1 MKRESNKGIVFLAF
15 AMYFLSGAACIV
27 VGSSLP
33 QLVELYQMEIDRIV
47 LFSSAYAAGRV
58 STVYLTGRIVE
69 KTGPLKILAAGVG
82 MIAVFLYG
90 LPTIIN
96 YYAALGF
103 AFLGGIGMGTKDAV
117 CPVLLSRAFPGGYAR
132 AMSAGQA
139 FFGIGNFATPF
150 LIGIMIAGK
159 LPFYYSYYI
168 LLFMAGAILISI
180 PFIRF
185 ETQKELREEQQ
196 VKPLF
201 VKNRG
206 KAYLAVVIVCMAY
219 SAVVN
224 TLMTYISSFAE
235 GIGMGASEAAFM
247 LTAYNV
253 GSFVGAVAFI
263 GILKRVKELT
273 VLIGNQVA
281 ALAVMLIMLIQKE
294 TVFYCIGITAAGF
307 FLGVLFN
314 LIVTA
319 ASRMDYKHV
328 SRASSM
334 IGMTGGI
341 SDIMTPAVTGVL
353 VSAFG
358 IGISF
363 KYAILMLVIAAAAA
377 VILQRNTEEKELIEM
392 KEEHKL

>member
-1 MKRESNKGIVFLAF
+1 MFLAF

-33 QLVELYQMEIDRIV
+33 QLVELYQMEVDRVV

-69 KTGPLKILAAGVG
+69 KTGPLKILAAGVA
-82 MIAVFLYG
+82 MIAAFLFG
-90 LPTIIN
+90 LPTVIN

-117 CPVLLSRAFPGGYAR
+117 CPVLLSKAFPRGYAR

-159 LPFYYSYYI
+159 FPFYYSYYI
-168 LLFMAGAILISI
+168 LLSMAAAVLISI

-185 ETQKELREEQQ
+185 ETRNEMQEIQQ

-206 KAYLAVVIVCMAY
+206 RAYLAVIIVCMAY

-224 TLMTYISSFAE
+224 TLMTYISSFAK

-253 GSFVGAVAFI
+253 GSFLGAVAFI
-263 GILKRVKELT
+263 GILKKVKEP
-273 VLIGNQVA
+273 VILIGNQVA
-281 ALAVMLIMLIQKE
+281 ALVIMLIILIQKG
-294 TVFYCIGITAAGF
+294 TVFYFTGVTAAGF

-314 LIVTA
+314 LIVTV

-328 SRASSM
+328 SRASSV
-334 IGMTGGI
+334 IGMAGGI

-363 KYAILMLVIAAAAA
+363 RYAILMLILSVAAA
-377 VILQRNTEEKELIEM
+377 VVLQRNTGEEEFIKTKE
-392 KEEHKL
+392 K